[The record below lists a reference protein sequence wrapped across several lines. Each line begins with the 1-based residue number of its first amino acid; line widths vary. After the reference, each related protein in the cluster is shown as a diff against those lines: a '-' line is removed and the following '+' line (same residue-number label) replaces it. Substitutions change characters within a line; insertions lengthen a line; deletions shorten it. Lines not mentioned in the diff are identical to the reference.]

1 MENSTNSS
9 LTESS
14 QGDSFEL
21 RLTKATICMFV
32 LVASLIENS
41 LVLVI
46 LKKNYRSR
54 VRTANGF
61 FIANMSVADILFALQ
76 NTPHAYNNYL
86 LKERWNLQGWIGI
99 ALCKIDMFFSFI
111 TMVTANLTILAIAV
125 DRMFAVY
132 VPLKKIITR
141 RICFIIILLTWL
153 IPAIFAS
160 PMLYYGDL
168 VIRGGVTSCNLKDRM
183 VLKTWYMVLAGIL
196 ATTLV
201 TILAL
206 YTAIGFKLSGR
217 KFPGNASQ
225 RNRERRLKRNRDIF
239 KMLITLIVVFYICSL
254 PILSLHVSFLLDF
267 YELFRINHIRFT
279 ALFLYFSNG
288 AINPIIY
295 LIFNESFRDGIKAA
309 LLQCKCSRGFVY
321 SVETEAA
328 ARKRSTDDGNDGLR
342 SSTQL

>member
-9 LTESS
+9 TGGS
-14 QGDSFEL
+14 QGESFEF

-32 LVASLIENS
+32 LVTSLIENM

-46 LKKNYRSR
+46 LKKNHQNRM
-54 VRTANGF
+54 RTANTF
-61 FIANMSVADILFALQ
+61 FIANMSVADVLFALQ
-76 NTPHAYNNYL
+76 NIPHAYNNYL
-86 LKERWNLQGWIGI
+86 LKEQWNLQGWVGI
-99 ALCKIDMFFSFI
+99 ALCKIDMFFSLI
-111 TMVTANLTILAIAV
+111 TIVTGNLTILAIAV
-125 DRMFAVY
+125 DRVFAVY

-141 RICFIIILLTWL
+141 RICFMIIFVTWL
-153 IPAIFAS
+153 IPTLFAS
-160 PMLYYGDL
+160 PLLYYGDL
-168 VIRGGVTSCNLKDRM
+168 IIRNGVTSCNLTDRRI
-183 VLKTWYMVLAGIL
+183 LKTWYMVLAGIL
-196 ATTLV
+196 ATTLA

-225 RNRERRLKRNRDIF
+225 KNRERRLKRNRDIF

-254 PILSLHVSFLLDF
+254 PILSLHVSLVLGF
-267 YELFRINHIRFT
+267 YELLKINHIRFI
-279 ALFLYFSNG
+279 AFLLYFSNG

-309 LLQCKCSRGFVY
+309 LSHCKCSRSFAY

-328 ARKRSTDDGNDGLR
+328 ARKKSIDDGNDRLR